1 MARVSKRNDDMAD
14 ELAREADAVLSKEKA
29 RRGGGGTS
37 ISTKG
42 GVLTVGGKEVKGNV
56 LTCVVVDYAFE
67 NTYYA
72 EKYDQ
77 ANPLPPT
84 CYALGR
90 DEDVLEPS
98 EKSEEAQSEDCASC
112 PMNEFGSAETGRG
125 KACKNSRRLVVWVP
139 DEEDEESEPSLGVL
153 KVPVTSV
160 KNFTEFARSV
170 AEDLR
175 KPYWAVVVS
184 ISTKPNRNSQ
194 YEVTFTVEDALDKDM
209 LKMVKDLR
217 ENKTEEI
224 AFQEYPTKEEMM
236 ERSSRRQEEESRSK
250 SKLKKRT
257 PGKKATRARKF

>member
-1 MARVSKRNDDMAD
+1 MVRATKRNDDMAD

-29 RRGGGGTS
+29 RRGFGGTQ

-72 EKYDQ
+72 EKYD
-77 ANPLPPT
+77 PTDPHPPT

-90 DEDVLEPS
+90 DEEQLEPS
-98 EKSEEAQSEDCASC
+98 EKAEERQSDDCTSC
-112 PMNEFGSAETGRG
+112 PLNEFGSAETGRG
-125 KACKNSRRLVVWVP
+125 KACKNSRRLIVWVP
-139 DEEDEESEPSLGVL
+139 DDEDEEAEPALGVL

-160 KNFTEFARSV
+160 KNFSEFARSV
-170 AEDLR
+170 AEEMR
-175 KPYWAVVVS
+175 KPYWAVIVS

-194 YEVTFTVEDALDKDM
+194 YEVTFTVEDTLDKDT
-209 LKMVKDLR
+209 LKVVKGLR
-217 ENKTEEI
+217 EDKTEEL

-236 ERSSRRQEEESRSK
+236 ERASRRREEDSQRG

-257 PGKKATRARKF
+257 PGKKQRVSSR